1 MIPSFQRPTVAN
13 RCQRSLSSLA
23 FGKMVVLWNLGEGI
37 QKCIADTL
45 SGSNKRPPTTK
56 PRALA
61 KHRPC
66 ANFNLLDLPNELIYA
81 VGVAAE
87 RRDARALST
96 TCRRLRENLA
106 SVVWSRVK
114 LSIGL
119 CETSSDIDTFTTYLG
134 EHCEKFGLIK
144 EATIHFDGCRTESP
158 PCCADELLS
167 VPKAAYINNAMRSL
181 ESLSLDVQNLS
192 AKQIKTLIDELCFG
206 SNVEILELKCEKNSR
221 CLMECVGEATDH
233 GSSESIAAP
242 EISSHLGSQSTRTT
256 MSRPKPKSISDYRI
270 NYIAERFPQLKSLV
284 VREPL
289 FDGYQLTDSHFTAD
303 EIPMDGTMLGT
314 ALKDKLPT
322 LQRFVCTIHF
332 TNPIDL
338 VPHLSRFRL
347 FISAVAAN
355 HPALDEMVIILSR
368 MYLICWKRESN
379 HISLRECYG
388 PWLFRPMPIFEQT
401 VLESLL
407 LNTVP
412 LESAE

>member
-1 MIPSFQRPTVAN
+1 
-13 RCQRSLSSLA
+13 
-23 FGKMVVLWNLGEGI
+23 MVVLWNLGEGI

-45 SGSNKRPPTTK
+45 FGSNKRPPTTK

-81 VGVAAE
+81 VGAAAE

-96 TCRRLRENLA
+96 TCRRLRADLA
-106 SVVWSRVK
+106 SIVWSQVK

-134 EHCEKFGLIK
+134 EHYEKFGLIK

-167 VPKAAYINNAMRSL
+167 VSKAAYIINAMRSL

-206 SNVEILELKCEKNSR
+206 SNVEVLELKCEKNSFY
-221 CLMECVGEATDH
+221 LMECVGEATDP

-242 EISSHLGSQSTRTT
+242 EISSHLG
-256 MSRPKPKSISDYRI
+256 K
-270 NYIAERFPQLKSLV
+270 RFPQLKSLV

-303 EIPMDGTMLGT
+303 EIP
-314 ALKDKLPT
+314 
-322 LQRFVCTIHF
+322 RFVCTIHF
-332 TNPIDL
+332 ANPIDI